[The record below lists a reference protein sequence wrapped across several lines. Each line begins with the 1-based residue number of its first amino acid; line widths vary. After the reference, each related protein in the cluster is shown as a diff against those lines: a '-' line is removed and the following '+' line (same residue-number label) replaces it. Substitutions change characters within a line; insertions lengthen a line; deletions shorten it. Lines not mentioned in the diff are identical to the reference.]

1 MYQKAKPKTTQSYV
15 SQNQII
21 FLINNVIQTQEL
33 TKGYND
39 KLIANVAKLNFL
51 TINFSL
57 QKTEFYSFSVDTKIR
72 WFSLPP
78 VLSVSIFL
86 SSRPLQTR
94 PLPE

>member
-39 KLIANVAKLNFL
+39 KLIANVAK
-51 TINFSL
+51 
-57 QKTEFYSFSVDTKIR
+57 
-72 WFSLPP
+72 
-78 VLSVSIFL
+78 
-86 SSRPLQTR
+86 
-94 PLPE
+94 